1 MEYLDLLAENAQNW
15 DTTGTYEAPSKT
27 QPHTSSGGMYNLRE
41 DHDLQVKFASLAKK
55 VEALELKKSG
65 QLKSVQ
71 DIVCQICETNE
82 HSTHDCPTLPSFRE
96 CLHEQAHALNS
107 FQRPNHNPYSQTYNP
122 GWRNHPN
129 FNWKSDNNNAQT
141 SQPPF
146 QAHHNFQNSH
156 GYAPPY
162 APPPRRNLEETLHA
176 FMENGKVI
184 EKPILE
190 PCENDDESIS
200 KGKEG
205 VESNHCKEKTD
216 SPPALPFPH
225 AMTKQRKVNHNSEI
239 LETFKQVRI
248 NIPLL
253 DAIKQVPSYA
263 KFLKDLCTVK
273 RKLNVKKKAFL
284 AEQVSAILQNNNAL
298 KYKDPGCP
306 TISCFIGEH
315 KIERALLDL
324 GASVNLLPYSVFQ
337 SLNLG
342 ELKPTSV
349 TLLLADRS
357 VKVPR
362 GIIEDVLVQVDKFM
376 YPVDFIVL
384 DTQPVEACNSFP
396 VILGRPFLATSN
408 ALINCRNGL
417 MKLSFG
423 NMTLEMNIFNICKQ
437 PGDDNDLQ
445 EVDSIEELVYDQLES
460 TLSKIESDES
470 EDLQMIYSQEEI
482 TDEKDTENVDA
493 DLLSKVTTDST
504 SDITPIDDYFPDESL
519 LSLSSMP
526 RFAKN
531 INFLASGDLPNH
543 WSTEDKG
550 KFLNEVKKFY
560 WDDPYL
566 FEYCP
571 DQIFRRCIPDNEDT
585 HAFCKTCENCQKV
598 DTGQKVLLYNSRL
611 HLCPGKLRSR
621 WSDAIIEKHVYPYRA
636 FDIEN
641 PKNDNVPNGN
651 GHRLKAYFDNFPSEN
666 ESIGLNDPIDKG

>member
-41 DHDLQVKFASLAKK
+41 DHDLQAKFASLAKK

-82 HSTHDCPTLPSFRE
+82 HSTHDCPPLPSFRE

-122 GWRNHPN
+122 GWRNHSN

-162 APPPRRNLEETLHA
+162 APPPRRILEETLHA
-176 FMENGKVI
+176 FMEKQEVI

-205 VESNHCKEKTD
+205 VESEHCKEKTD
-216 SPPALPFPH
+216 SSPALPFPH

-239 LETFKQVRI
+239 FETFKQVRI

-362 GIIEDVLVQVDKFM
+362 GIVEDVLVQVDKFI

-460 TLSKIESDES
+460 TLSKIELDES

-526 RFAKN
+526 WFAKN
-531 INFLASGDLPNH
+531 INFLAIGDLPTH

-571 DQIFRRCIPDNEDT
+571 DQIFQSCIPDNEDT
-585 HAFCKTCENCQKV
+585 HAFCKTCENCQKI
-598 DTGQKVLLYNSRL
+598 DTGQKVFLYNSRL
-611 HLCPGKLRSR
+611 HLFPGKLRSR
-621 WSDAIIEKHVYPYRA
+621 WSGPFIEKHVYPYGA

-641 PKNDNVPNGN
+641 PKNDNVSKGN